1 MKLFKE
7 KTDLTSAL
15 FLNKGPCLHL
25 NNIRMFPKPIQKF
38 IEIFS
43 KLPSIGQ
50 RQATR
55 LAFYLARQ
63 PELNRNLDEGLKS
76 LLQGLKICRQC
87 YLPFEKNGSD
97 LCPICSNP
105 QRKNNIICLVE
116 KEIDAFSIE
125 KMRQFKGTY
134 HILGNLID
142 PADPKSY
149 ESLKIELLEGRI
161 KKLANKIAEEIIIA
175 LNPTTDGD
183 LTAMY
188 LERRLKNLTKKITRL
203 GRGLP
208 TGGELEFADD
218 ETIRGAFEG
227 RH

>member
-1 MKLFKE
+1 
-7 KTDLTSAL
+7 
-15 FLNKGPCLHL
+15 
-25 NNIRMFPKPIQKF
+25 MFPKPIQKF
-38 IEIFS
+38 VEIFS

-55 LAFYLARQ
+55 LAFYLTRR
-63 PELNRNLDEGLKS
+63 PELNQNLNACLSGLV
-76 LLQGLKICRQC
+76 QDLKICQQC
-87 YLPFEKNGSD
+87 FLPFEKNGVD
-97 LCPICSNP
+97 LCPICHNKE
-105 QRKNNIICLVE
+105 RKQKIICLVE

-125 KMRQFKGTY
+125 KTREFKGTY

-142 PADPKSY
+142 PSDSKSY
-149 ESLKIELLEGRI
+149 ESLKIDFLEKRI
-161 KKLANKIAEEIIIA
+161 KNFPEKIADEIIIA

-188 LERRLKNLTKKITRL
+188 LERRLKDSSRKITRL

-208 TGGELEFADD
+208 TGGELEFADE
-218 ETIRGAFEG
+218 ETIRGSFEG

>member
-1 MKLFKE
+1 MTKISKQRKL
-7 KTDLTSAL
+7 LTSPV
-15 FLNKGPCLHL
+15 FLNK
-25 NNIRMFPKPIQKF
+25 NMFPKPIQKF
-38 IEIFS
+38 VEIFS

-55 LAFYLARQ
+55 LAFYLTRRK
-63 PELNRNLDEGLKS
+63 ELNQNLTAALNS
-76 LLQGLKICRQC
+76 LNAELKICKQC
-87 YLPFEKNGSD
+87 FLPFEKNSSD
-97 LCPICSNP
+97 LCPICAN
-105 QRKNNIICLVE
+105 KNRNQAIIALVE

-125 KMRQFKGTY
+125 KTRQFNGTY
-134 HILGNLID
+134 HILGNLIEPTD
-142 PADPKSY
+142 PQSY
-149 ESLKIELLEGRI
+149 NSLKIEFLEKRI
-161 KKLANKIAEEIIIA
+161 KNLPQKIAEEIIIA

-208 TGGELEFADD
+208 TGGELEFADE